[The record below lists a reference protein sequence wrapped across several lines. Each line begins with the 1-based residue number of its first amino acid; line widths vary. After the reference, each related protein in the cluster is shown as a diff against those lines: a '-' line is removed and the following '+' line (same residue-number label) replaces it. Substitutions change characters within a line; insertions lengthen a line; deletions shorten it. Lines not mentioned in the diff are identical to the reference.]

1 MHQTS
6 RSKHPKRLR
15 QRLER
20 FQEKRQEEGVK
31 HPLRS
36 SLSFL
41 CVAGVVLSGAVTA
54 ASCTLCYQVESQGRS
69 LAFFQDETIYDQA
82 LTQAES
88 RTSKILQT
96 TYTLNLEDLSLST
109 TLAPRDQVTNLSG
122 VTGSI
127 MDAIPE
133 LDHVY
138 TLTVDGKLVGA
149 AADDET
155 ITQALN
161 LVKEH
166 YTTPETRSLY
176 VVSQVDVRYEY
187 LPAGVQQ
194 ATAEELAQALLATSP
209 RTFPYTVQSGDTL
222 ESVTELF
229 GMTEERFRELNP
241 DLTLE
246 SEIVLN
252 TGDAQDDYPE
262 GSEPTQTETEV
273 PAGDQTQ
280 EAEAPAAE
288 ASQTSDTQEEEV
300 DWEELLGD
308 QLRTPLPEGT
318 EITIEQNCP
327 LLEVTT
333 VEEMDVSREL
343 APVLEVQKDDT
354 MFVGQQ
360 RVIQE
365 GEAGQAEV
373 LARVVKRCGVPVASN
388 DLNAVTLTEPTTLIV
403 GTGTRELPE
412 LPDGCLFLWPV
423 QGPITSEFGYRFIFG
438 ETNFHRGLDIAAPM
452 GTAINAGADGTVIFA
467 GEKGTYGN
475 LVILSHGNGF
485 VTYYAHCSKLLVEV
499 GDTVT
504 QGQPIAAVGSTGR
517 STGPHC
523 HFEVRYE
530 NEPIDPL
537 FYLPGENNAPAR
549 TQVDEE
555 EAEEEEVAEEEG
567 TQEETQQPPETAQE
581 PDTQTPQQPPEAGQP
596 EQPALPEEPVQPED
610 PQQPEQPPQ
619 PEPNTDPTT
628 GAGQDPGT
636 GTEAEAETALP

>member
-176 VVSQVDVRYEY
+176 VVSQVDMRYEY

-194 ATAEELAQALLATSP
+194 ATAEELAQALLAPSP
-209 RTFPYTVQSGDTL
+209 APS
-222 ESVTELF
+222 
-229 GMTEERFRELNP
+229 
-241 DLTLE
+241 
-246 SEIVLN
+246 
-252 TGDAQDDYPE
+252 
-262 GSEPTQTETEV
+262 PT
-273 PAGDQTQ
+273 PCR
-280 EAEAPAAE
+280 AA
-288 ASQTSDTQEEEV
+288 
-300 DWEELLGD
+300 
-308 QLRTPLPEGT
+308 TPW
-318 EITIEQNCP
+318 
-327 LLEVTT
+327 
-333 VEEMDVSREL
+333 SR
-343 APVLEVQKDDT
+343 
-354 MFVGQQ
+354 
-360 RVIQE
+360 
-365 GEAGQAEV
+365 
-373 LARVVKRCGVPVASN
+373 
-388 DLNAVTLTEPTTLIV
+388 
-403 GTGTRELPE
+403 
-412 LPDGCLFLWPV
+412 
-423 QGPITSEFGYRFIFG
+423 
-438 ETNFHRGLDIAAPM
+438 
-452 GTAINAGADGTVIFA
+452 
-467 GEKGTYGN
+467 
-475 LVILSHGNGF
+475 
-485 VTYYAHCSKLLVEV
+485 
-499 GDTVT
+499 
-504 QGQPIAAVGSTGR
+504 
-517 STGPHC
+517 
-523 HFEVRYE
+523 
-530 NEPIDPL
+530 
-537 FYLPGENNAPAR
+537 
-549 TQVDEE
+549 
-555 EAEEEEVAEEEG
+555 
-567 TQEETQQPPETAQE
+567 
-581 PDTQTPQQPPEAGQP
+581 
-596 EQPALPEEPVQPED
+596 
-610 PQQPEQPPQ
+610 
-619 PEPNTDPTT
+619 
-628 GAGQDPGT
+628 
-636 GTEAEAETALP
+636 

>member
-1 MHQTS
+1 MHKKS
-6 RSKHPKRLR
+6 RSKHPKQLR

-20 FQEKRQEEGVK
+20 FREKRQEESVK
-31 HPLRS
+31 HPLRTT
-36 SLSFL
+36 LPFL

-54 ASCTLCYQVESQGRS
+54 ASCTFCYQVESQGRS

-82 LTQAES
+82 LAQAED

-109 TLAPRDQVTNLSG
+109 ALAPRDQVTNLNG

-127 MDAIPE
+127 MDNIPE

-138 TLTVDGKLVGA
+138 TLTVDGTLVGA
-149 AADDET
+149 AAESET

-194 ATAEELAQALLATSP
+194 VTAEELAQAMLATTP

-262 GSEPTQTETEV
+262 GTEPAQEETAE
-273 PAGDQTQ
+273 P
-280 EAEAPAAE
+280 AEAQSEEPAAE
-288 ASQTSDTQEEEV
+288 DSQATAAGEEEV

-308 QLRTPLPEGT
+308 QLRTPLPVGT

-333 VEEMDVSREL
+333 VEEMDVNREL
-343 APVLEVQKDDT
+343 APTLEVQEDDS

-365 GEAGQAEV
+365 GQAGQAEV

-388 DLNAVTLTEPTTLIV
+388 DLSTVTLTQPTTLIV

-475 LVILSHGNGF
+475 LVVLSHGNGF
-485 VTYYAHCSKLLVEV
+485 VTYYAHCSKILVEV

-555 EAEEEEVAEEEG
+555 EAEEETTEEETEDPG
-567 TQEETQQPPETAQE
+567 TSEETKPQPPETE
-581 PDTQTPQQPPEAGQP
+581 TP

-610 PQQPEQPPQ
+610 PQLPEDPQQPETG
-619 PEPNTDPTT
+619 TDPSA

-636 GTEAEAETALP
+636 GAVPEAESPSP

>member
-20 FQEKRQEEGVK
+20 FQEKCQEEGVK

-54 ASCTLCYQVESQGRS
+54 ASCTFCYQVESQGQS

-96 TYTLNLEDLSLST
+96 TYTLNVEDLSVST

-138 TLTVDGKLVGA
+138 TLTVDGQMVGA
-149 AADDET
+149 AAEGET

-176 VVSQVDVRYEY
+176 IVNQVDVRYEY
-187 LPAGVQQ
+187 LPAGVQLV
-194 ATAEELAQALLATSP
+194 TAEELAQTLLAASP

-222 ESVTELF
+222 ESVTERF

-262 GSEPTQTETEV
+262 GAEPAQTETEA
-273 PAGDQTQ
+273 PAGDPGQATDPAAA
-280 EAEAPAAE
+280 ETSGTAEA
-288 ASQTSDTQEEEV
+288 QQEKV

-333 VEEMDVSREL
+333 VEEMDVNREL
-343 APVLEVQKDDT
+343 APTLEVQEDDT

-388 DLNAVTLTEPTTLIV
+388 DLSAVTLTEPTTLIV

-438 ETNFHRGLDIAAPM
+438 ETNFHRGLDIAAPL

-475 LVILSHGNGF
+475 LVVLSHGNGF
-485 VTYYAHCSKLLVEV
+485 VTYYAHCSKILVEV

-555 EAEEEEVAEEEG
+555 EAEEEEAAQEETAEEE
-567 TQEETQQPPETAQE
+567 TQPPETAEE
-581 PDTQTPQQPPEAGQP
+581 PTQPTQPPAADQP
-596 EQPALPEEPVQPED
+596 EQPALPEEPVQPETPALPEE
-610 PQQPEQPPQ
+610 PQQPVT
-619 PEPNTDPTT
+619 NADPTI

-636 GTEAEAETALP
+636 GTMVEAETPSP